1 MAADRYLT
9 CAACGV
15 RFVWTAL
22 EQAQAERAPD
32 RCPACRL
39 LLPANGRR
47 RGVVKFY
54 NAARGWGFITPTEG
68 PELFFHRS
76 GLVGPTV
83 LREGDLVE
91 FAVEQTAR
99 GAQATEITRLEIE
112 GE

>member
-1 MAADRYLT
+1 MTADRFLT
-9 CAACGV
+9 CTACGV
-15 RFVWTAL
+15 RFVWTAF
-22 EQAQAERAPD
+22 EQSRGGDAPR
-32 RCPACRL
+32 RCPACRI
-39 LLPANGRR
+39 LLPADGRR

-76 GLVGPTV
+76 GLAAPAP

-91 FAVEQTAR
+91 FAVEQTPR
-99 GAQATEITRLEIE
+99 GAQAIGITRLTIE

>member
-1 MAADRYLT
+1 MAADRFLT
-9 CAACGV
+9 CTSCGV
-15 RFVWTAL
+15 RFVWTAF
-22 EQAQAERAPD
+22 EQAQEGDAPM

-39 LLPANGRR
+39 LLPAAGRR

-76 GLVGPTV
+76 GLGAPIT

-91 FAVEQTAR
+91 FTVEQTPR
-99 GAQATEITRLEIE
+99 GVQATRITCLEIE